1 MAPVTIEFT
10 SYNCSYTVEGLH
22 MDMIY
27 KETFHAAKVAYVVN
41 MVSSSYV
48 QVSKEHIM
56 SRIAGK
62 TCKLH
67 QTFEAA
73 KILLFQNQNRAG
85 STKGTKTLNENV
97 KQNV

>member
-1 MAPVTIEFT
+1 
-10 SYNCSYTVEGLH
+10 

-67 QTFEAA
+67 QTFKAA
-73 KILLFQNQNRAG
+73 KIPLVQNKIVMVPP
-85 STKGTKTLNENV
+85 KGPKHQM
-97 KQNV
+97 KI

>member
-1 MAPVTIEFT
+1 
-10 SYNCSYTVEGLH
+10 

-41 MVSSSYV
+41 MMSSSYV

-67 QTFEAA
+67 QTFQAA
-73 KILLFQNQNRAG
+73 KLFLFQIQNDEYQIL
-85 STKGTKTLNENV
+85 TFWLPQKGLKDLM
-97 KQNV
+97 KI